1 MKIKI
6 NKLNINYIIEG
17 EGPPILFLHGWGS
30 SLSAFTHIIKEFS
43 NSFRCVAVDLPGFGE
58 SDLPAVP
65 FNLQSYADFT
75 VEFMKALDIKD
86 PIMVGHSNGGRI
98 IIRLLAEKKVNSKKI
113 VLIDSAGIK
122 PKKSLKSKVKLVT
135 FKTVKRV
142 LTLPL
147 LKNYTVKVLQEAR
160 NYFGSAD
167 YNSASLVMRQTLVNI
182 VNEDLIDS
190 LPKIKAS
197 TLLIWGENDTATPLS
212 DGKTMEKLIPD
223 AGLCV
228 VTGTGHFSF
237 IERPSYVN
245 TILASFLKGEK
256 Q

>member
-1 MKIKI
+1 MKIGI
-6 NKLNINYIIEG
+6 NNLNINYIIEG
-17 EGPPILFLHGWGS
+17 EGPPIFFLHGWGS
-30 SLSAFTHIIKEFS
+30 SLGAFTHIIKELS
-43 NSFRCVAVDLPGFGE
+43 SSFRCIAVDLPGFGE
-58 SDLPAVP
+58 SDMPAEP
-65 FNLQSYADFT
+65 FYLQSYADFT
-75 VEFMKALDIKD
+75 LEFMKKLDISD
-86 PIMVGHSNGGRI
+86 PIMIGHSNGGRI

-122 PKKSLKSKVKLVT
+122 PKRSLKSKIRLAA
-135 FKTVKRV
+135 FKTTKRV
-142 LTLPL
+142 LTLPG
-147 LKNYTVKVLQEAR
+147 LKNYTAEALKSAR

-167 YNSASLVMRQTLVNI
+167 YNSASPVMRQTLVNI
-182 VNEDLIDS
+182 VNEDLTES

-228 VTGTGHFSF
+228 VGGTGHFSF
-237 IERPSYVN
+237 IERPAYVDA
-245 TILASFLKGEK
+245 ILASFLKGEK